1 MTTRNVLPQPSENSL
16 HEFRSDRPSSELT
29 VAAVIRIAVLTLL
42 AALSSPQPAAAH
54 HSGSE
59 YDSSQK
65 VEIEG
70 TLVALTWQNPH
81 VHLTVRT
88 GADPGGQQV
97 TWDIEANSLSVLR
110 RTNATPEKLHIG
122 DKVRVAGQPSA
133 RAPNRIFATNLLCA
147 DGTELVLGP
156 LIQRRWT
163 GTVVGSTTTWLDP
176 GTADTASAGIFR
188 VWSTKL
194 DDPGELWLEH
204 YPLTVVAQKIAA
216 KWDPVHDTVAH
227 GCEPKGMP
235 TIMEQPYPMEFVKEK
250 EGILLRME
258 EYDTVRTIYMADNIK
273 LGSLAPGLLG
283 RSKGHWEGTTLVVTT
298 NGINWPHLDP
308 QGTPLS
314 PQASIVERFAP
325 SADGARLLYSVVI
338 TDPKYLTEPVELK
351 RSWVARPGESVK
363 PYNCGRPSPRD

>member
-1 MTTRNVLPQPSENSL
+1 MFTRTLLPQLSETGR
-16 HEFRSDRPSSELT
+16 HAFRSDRPSTGLT
-29 VAAVIRIAVLTLL
+29 AAAVIRIAVLTLL
-42 AALSSPQPAAAH
+42 AALSSPQRAAAH

-59 YDSSQK
+59 YDSSRT

-70 TLVALTWQNPH
+70 TLVALSWQNPH

-88 GADPGGQQV
+88 ADPGGQQV

-163 GTVVGSTTTWLDP
+163 GPVVGSTTSWLDP
-176 GTADTASAGIFR
+176 GTADTARSGIFR

-204 YPLTVVAQKIAA
+204 YPLTAVARKIVA

-235 TIMEQPYPMEFVKEK
+235 TIMEQPYPMEFIKGK

-258 EYDTVRTIYMADNIK
+258 EYDTVRTLYMADNIK
-273 LGSLAPGLLG
+273 PDSLAPGPLG
-283 RSKGHWEGTTLVVTT
+283 RSKGHWEGSTLVVTT
-298 NGINWPHLDP
+298 NGITWAHLDT

-314 PQASIVERFAP
+314 PQASLVERFAP
-325 SADGARLLYSVVI
+325 SVDGARLLYSVVI
-338 TDPKYLTEPVELK
+338 TDPKYLTKPVELK